1 MSSASDIE
9 TRPAVETPGGQ
20 GDLDAKFPV
29 NWREAL
35 LTLIASRVSLI
46 ELESKEA
53 AKDAARRVV
62 FIVAAVGCVFFM
74 WGLMLAGGI
83 AALAAALGWPWYW
96 IAMGAGAIHIVAAIG
111 LAQAAMAKTGSA
123 FPITRSEFQKD
134 RTWIENLQ
142 KPRKSSV

>member
-53 AKDAARRVV
+53 AKDAARRLI
-62 FIVAAVGCVFFM
+62 FIVAAVCCLFFM
-74 WGLMLAGGI
+74 WALLLAGGI
-83 AALAAALGWPWYW
+83 AALATALDWSWYW
-96 IAMGAGAIHIVAAIG
+96 IAMGAGAIHIVAAVW
-111 LAQAAMAKTGSA
+111 LARAAMAKTGSA
-123 FPITRSEFQKD
+123 FPVTRSEFQKD